1 MRNYYYSFEI
11 NLENPH
17 IREHLKGS
25 ITDLTGDDIT
35 ELNVNS
41 RLFNDA
47 AACLEALHADLN
59 KKVEVLKISKSKD
72 AVTSI
77 NETNPAHSNSAE
89 DLEKFVEE
97 HPEYNEYLETWAED
111 EVVRLTYTTEEF
123 DEETPPII
131 NDEHAMIFRYI
142 IHEFED
148 HIEVPEG
155 KTFIDLQSS
164 VLH

>member
-17 IREHLKGS
+17 IREHLKGT
-25 ITDLTGDDIT
+25 IVDIAGDDIT

-41 RLFNDA
+41 RLFNDS
-47 AACLEALHADLN
+47 AACLEALHTDLN
-59 KKVEVLKISKSKD
+59 RKVELLKISKSKN

-77 NETNPAHSNSAE
+77 NETNPMHSNSAE
-89 DLEKFVEE
+89 DLEKFKKEN
-97 HPEYNEYLETWAED
+97 PEFTDYLDTWGDD
-111 EVVRLTYTTEEF
+111 EVVRMTYTTEEF
-123 DEETPPII
+123 DEEAPPII

-148 HIEVPEG
+148 YIEVPEG
-155 KTFIDLQSS
+155 KMYIDINSS
-164 VLH
+164 VVH